1 MLACPNT
8 QSEDWKRL
16 LAEANGNESAAFEAW
31 LLEQDLLD
39 DGTPDTLTFSDE
51 VGDLSE
57 EAQSA
62 ITDEEE
68 TDSRD
73 FGKLVDSVIIN
84 LEKQY
89 AILQNKVITNKE
101 YKKKKLR
108 ELINEVKVAEGVKS
122 IYIFVDDAYDKSRK
136 ASLEIA
142 YLLKN
147 KDNLDPKQ
155 VIGKLS
161 AISDFI
167 NGNNGQIE
175 GTMWFWR
182 KTNDDSKFLVA

>member
-51 VGDLSE
+51 VEDLSE
-57 EAQSA
+57 EAQSV

-108 ELINEVKVAEGVKS
+108 
-122 IYIFVDDAYDKSRK
+122 
-136 ASLEIA
+136 
-142 YLLKN
+142 
-147 KDNLDPKQ
+147 
-155 VIGKLS
+155 
-161 AISDFI
+161 
-167 NGNNGQIE
+167 
-175 GTMWFWR
+175 
-182 KTNDDSKFLVA
+182 